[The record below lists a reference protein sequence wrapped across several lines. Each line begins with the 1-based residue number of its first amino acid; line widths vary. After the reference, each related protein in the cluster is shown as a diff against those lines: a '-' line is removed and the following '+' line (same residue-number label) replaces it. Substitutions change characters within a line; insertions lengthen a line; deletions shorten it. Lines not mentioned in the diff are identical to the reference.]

1 MAITL
6 SGDWTVT
13 LPNGT
18 TNYSDKLELSG
29 LAYDKKNSKV
39 ILSFE
44 THDGADY
51 TGTLTEMTITSEP
64 DATAKKLDGT
74 TITISGVTFADVAVG
89 NTIDLSAC
97 ELCITAN
104 YTADA

>member
-6 SGDWTVT
+6 SGDWTVI

-29 LAYDKKNSKV
+29 LIYDKKGEKA

-51 TGTLTEMTITSEP
+51 TGAITEMTITSDP

-74 TITISGVTFADVAVG
+74 TITISGVTFADVEVG
-89 NTIDLSAC
+89 DVIDITAC
-97 ELCITAN
+97 ESCITSN
-104 YTADA
+104 YAPDA